1 MLKLYRDPK
10 SPYWYIRGTIAGR
23 RICQSTKTTDRG
35 QAEAYRRK
43 RDAELFS
50 TLSLGEGRPATWS
63 EAVTVGEQE
72 ADEEEMIKDD
82 LDRIR
87 KWADDRL
94 STNQEPPWAW
104 FQLMKLREVVDD
116 TLEALN
122 ATTTTHSAGPVLAVD
137 NDSQSDVVLPL

>member
-1 MLKLYRDPK
+1 
-10 SPYWYIRGTIAGR
+10 
-23 RICQSTKTTDRG
+23 
-35 QAEAYRRK
+35 
-43 RDAELFS
+43 
-50 TLSLGEGRPATWS
+50 
-63 EAVTVGEQE
+63 VTVGEQE
-72 ADEEEMIKDD
+72 AEEEEMIKDD